1 MTETAARGLRVVV
14 MGVTGS
20 GKSTVGRALA
30 TRLRSPFADADDFH
44 TDAAKRQMAE
54 GIPLDDSQ
62 REPWLKRVAGWMAAH
77 PGGCVAA
84 CSALK
89 RSYRDI
95 LREHSAAEPPSVRPI
110 KPLVF
115 LHLVAD
121 DAVVTSRVSHRPGH
135 FMPAKLVESQ
145 FETLEPLATDED
157 GLVLD
162 ATASASRIVSEFL
175 EWSRTRFPN

>member
-1 MTETAARGLRVVV
+1 
-14 MGVTGS
+14 
-20 GKSTVGRALA
+20 VGRELA
-30 TRLRSPFADADDFH
+30 TRLRTPFADADDLH

-54 GIPLDDSQ
+54 GIPLDDTQ
-62 REPWLKRVAGWMAAH
+62 REPWLKRVAGWIAAH
-77 PGGCVAA
+77 PDGCVAA

-95 LREHSAAEPPSVRPI
+95 LREHSAAESPSA

-115 LHLVAD
+115 LHLMAD
-121 DAVVTSRVSHRPGH
+121 DDVVTARVSHRPGH

-145 FETLEPLATDED
+145 FEALEPLAPDEA
-157 GLVLD
+157 GVAID
-162 ATASASRIVSEFL
+162 ATASAPRIVSEFL